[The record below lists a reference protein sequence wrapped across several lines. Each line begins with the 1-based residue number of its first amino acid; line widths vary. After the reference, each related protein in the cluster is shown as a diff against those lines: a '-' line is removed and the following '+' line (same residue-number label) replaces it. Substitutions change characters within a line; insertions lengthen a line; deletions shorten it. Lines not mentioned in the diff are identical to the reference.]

1 MIYKDTCKL
10 FNKKMLSGGREI
22 QQALV
27 EIGDKDPSFIG
38 SCEWI
43 GAIELSFVLD
53 KLLGVS
59 LLFIVI
65 HDFQDI
71 KLYKY

>member
-1 MIYKDTCKL
+1 MIL
-10 FNKKMLSGGREI
+10 FVRQYFQVHFCMRSIPFREI
-22 QQALV
+22 QQTLV
-27 EIGDKDPSFIG
+27 EIGDKEPSFVG

-59 LLFIVI
+59 TRFNIHVLLLLM
-65 HDFQDI
+65 H
-71 KLYKY
+71 

>member
-1 MIYKDTCKL
+1 
-10 FNKKMLSGGREI
+10 MLTDLVCHGFYLNLREI

-27 EIGDKDPSFIG
+27 EIGDKEPAFVG
-38 SCEWI
+38 SREWI

-59 LLFIVI
+59 VAVAWMFFFVLRELFA
-65 HDFQDI
+65 D
-71 KLYKY
+71 